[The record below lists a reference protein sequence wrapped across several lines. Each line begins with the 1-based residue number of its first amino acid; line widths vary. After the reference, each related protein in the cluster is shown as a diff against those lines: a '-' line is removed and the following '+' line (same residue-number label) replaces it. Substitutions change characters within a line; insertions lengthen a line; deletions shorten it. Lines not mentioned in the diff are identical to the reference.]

1 MYWFG
6 GLFVMSKD
14 DMETATLNV
23 MFDGSEE
30 IDDDDDEEFKVNA
43 RTEKMVEYFED
54 DYYWQLY
61 NRRNST
67 GR

>member
-1 MYWFG
+1 MR
-6 GLFVMSKD
+6 D
-14 DMETATLNV
+14 DMETNSMNV

-30 IDDDDDEEFKVNA
+30 KDDDNDEELKVSK
-43 RTEKMVEYFED
+43 RTEKMVRYFED

>member
-1 MYWFG
+1 MQ
-6 GLFVMSKD
+6 D
-14 DMETATLNV
+14 DMETNTLNV
-23 MFDGSEE
+23 IFDGSDEK
-30 IDDDDDEEFKVNA
+30 DDDDDEELKVNK
-43 RTEKMVEYFED
+43 RTEKMVRYFKD

>member
-1 MYWFG
+1 
-6 GLFVMSKD
+6 MSKD

-23 MFDGSEE
+23 IFDGSDE
-30 IDDDDDEEFKVNA
+30 IDDDDDEEFQVNT
-43 RTEKMVEYFED
+43 RTEKMVRYFEN

>member
-1 MYWFG
+1 
-6 GLFVMSKD
+6 MSKD

-30 IDDDDDEEFKVNA
+30 MDDDDNEEFQVNA
-43 RTEKMVEYFED
+43 RTEKMVRYFED

-67 GR
+67 SR

>member
-1 MYWFG
+1 
-6 GLFVMSKD
+6 MSKD
-14 DMETATLNV
+14 DIETATLNV

-30 IDDDDDEEFKVNA
+30 IDDDDDEEFQVNT
-43 RTEKMVEYFED
+43 RTEKMVRYFED